1 MIVMAS
7 TITDETDEVV
17 EPGVPVDLG
26 PLPTLLG
33 YALRRAQVAVFQD
46 FHTRFAA
53 DDIRPAQYS
62 VLKILQ
68 LNPGLRQTQ
77 VSAALGVKRT
87 NFVPLFDGLEQRG
100 LAERRPVA
108 GDRRASALFLTD
120 DGANLVERLDAKV
133 AEHEKL
139 FVARI
144 GEQGKNQLIA
154 LAHRLQDPAFDP

>member
-1 MIVMAS
+1 MTVMERTAACD
-7 TITDETDEVV
+7 IEEVV
-17 EPGVPVDLG
+17 ESGGLVDLG

-100 LAERRPVA
+100 LAERRAVP

-120 DGANLVERLDAKV
+120 AGTKLIKRLDAKV
-133 AEHEKL
+133 AEHENL

-144 GEQGKNQLIA
+144 GEHGKSQLIA
-154 LAHRLQDPAFDP
+154 LAQRLQRAPFDP

>member
-1 MIVMAS
+1 MIVMVS
-7 TITDETDEVV
+7 TSADDIDEVV
-17 EPGVPVDLG
+17 ETAGSVDLG

-46 FHTRFAA
+46 FHSRFAA

-100 LAERRPVA
+100 LAERRPVP
-108 GDRRASALFLTD
+108 GDRRASALYLTD
-120 DGANLVERLDAKV
+120 AGANLLKRLDAVV
-133 AEHEKL
+133 AEHERK

-144 GEQGKNQLIA
+144 GEQGKAQLIA
-154 LAHRLQDPAFDP
+154 LAQRLQDPALDS